1 MKWSRA
7 SENKETSSTTNE
19 GCQDE
24 TRSGK
29 WGSQDNLPSEQQG
42 SWPKRRWTAHW
53 SLQRRQEGTD
63 DGCSSEFRLMSSRG
77 SVGSASCTWI
87 DSRNSTYA
95 RAYMECSLGFYVL
108 YYAPQRY
115 RLGSYHLY
123 FDKPLTRPLAG
134 GGRNAS
140 GARFNTGQFIYLM
153 FTLY

>member
-1 MKWSRA
+1 MKDAKMRHGPENGGARITYQA
-7 SENKETSSTTNE
+7 SNKEVGRRE
-19 GCQDE
+19 GRQ
-24 TRSGK
+24 
-29 WGSQDNLPSEQQG
+29 P
-42 SWPKRRWTAHW
+42 HW

-134 GGRNAS
+134 GGETRL
-140 GARFNTGQFIYLM
+140 ARVLIPVIY
-153 FTLY
+153 FT